1 MFDWNDLKY
10 FLAVARHGTTVAVA
24 KAVNVNQT
32 TVHRRLD
39 GLERTLGRQLISRQ
53 PTGYTLTELGQDMV
67 AYAERVE
74 KTAQSFEQRLS
85 ASDTD
90 PPGQR
95 RDYIPANELGTRL
108 YRNSRR
114 ERHACFGPSGNE
126 TQT

>member
-10 FLAVARHGTTVAVA
+10 FLAVARHGSTVAAA
-24 KAVNVNQT
+24 KAVNVNRS

-53 PTGYTLTELGQDMV
+53 PTGYKLTELGQDMV

-90 PPGQR
+90 PPAAPR
-95 RDYIPANELGTRL
+95 LHTR
-108 YRNSRR
+108 
-114 ERHACFGPSGNE
+114 E
-126 TQT
+126 